1 MKNYLNTVL
10 DFPKTVN
17 EILPKNNFNELVDN
31 SEKSIYEW
39 IGQVFR
45 VMALVFLVFMLI
57 NVIGGGLKYLV
68 NGANNFNESYVEKI
82 ENKGT
87 EDENDAS
94 YFTITLLNPDSTDD
108 DDEKE
113 LRQEAIA
120 LANSTF
126 GYKLDFEGEDY
137 DAEELIFSVG
147 QESDDPGFLGII
159 ANILMILLLSYAAF
173 PISQVISN
181 AGNTVAKA
189 DNDMIKFLFKDLV
202 LIIVR
207 TAGYI
212 LGLILLFSAFAGII
226 SFVFGESLFIPDM
239 PFTETLVEIL
249 LIPITV
255 LDSLLG
261 LILDEGFILGI
272 EFVNEA
278 LNLIN
283 VPNTFA
289 VDSWSLDGV
298 ATLLYMFA
306 SVLVVFIILFIAL
319 PIWEF
324 IYGLIST
331 LIKWIKGPY
340 IPHKAL

>member
-57 NVIGGGLKYLV
+57 NVIGGGLKYLI

-87 EDENDAS
+87 EDEYDAS
-94 YFTITLLNPDSTDD
+94 YFTITLMNPDSTDD
-108 DDEKE
+108 DDQKE
-113 LRQEAIA
+113 LRQEAMA
-120 LANSTF
+120 LADSTF
-126 GYKLDFEGEDY
+126 GYKLNFEGDDY

-189 DNDMIKFLFKDLV
+189 ENDMIKFLFKDLV

-226 SFVFGESLFIPDM
+226 SFVFGELLFIPDM

-272 EFVNEA
+272 EFVNET

-298 ATLLYMFA
+298 GTLLSMFA

>member
-82 ENKGT
+82 ENKGA

-239 PFTETLVEIL
+239 PFTEALVEIL

-261 LILDEGFILGI
+261 LVLDEGFILGI
-272 EFVNEA
+272 EFVNET

-289 VDSWSLDGV
+289 VDSWSLEGIG
-298 ATLLYMFA
+298 TLLSMFA

>member
-45 VMALVFLVFMLI
+45 VMAFVFLVFMLI

-87 EDENDAS
+87 EDEYDAS

-113 LRQEAIA
+113 LRQEAMA

-126 GYKLDFEGEDY
+126 GYKLDFEGDDY

-189 DNDMIKFLFKDLV
+189 ENDMIKFLFKDLV

-226 SFVFGESLFIPDM
+226 SFVFGELLFIPDM

-272 EFVNEA
+272 EFVNET

-298 ATLLYMFA
+298 ATLLSMFA

>member
-45 VMALVFLVFMLI
+45 VMAFVFLVFMLI
-57 NVIGGGLKYLV
+57 NVIGDGLKYLV

-87 EDENDAS
+87 EDEYDAS

-113 LRQEAIA
+113 LRQEAMA

-126 GYKLDFEGEDY
+126 GYKLDFEGDDY
-137 DAEELIFSVG
+137 DAEELIFYVG

-159 ANILMILLLSYAAF
+159 ANILMTLLLSYASF

-226 SFVFGESLFIPDM
+226 SFVFGELLFIPDM

-272 EFVNEA
+272 EFVNET

-298 ATLLYMFA
+298 GTLLSMFA

>member
-45 VMALVFLVFMLI
+45 VMAFVFLVFMLI
-57 NVIGGGLKYLV
+57 NVIGDGLKYLV

-87 EDENDAS
+87 EDEYDAS

-113 LRQEAIA
+113 LRQEAMA

-126 GYKLDFEGEDY
+126 GYKLDFEGDDY

-189 DNDMIKFLFKDLV
+189 ENDMIKFLFKDLV

-226 SFVFGESLFIPDM
+226 SFVFGELLFIPDM

-272 EFVNEA
+272 EFVNET

-298 ATLLYMFA
+298 ATLLSMFA

>member
-31 SEKSIYEW
+31 SEKSIYGW

-57 NVIGGGLKYLV
+57 NVIGDGLKYLV

-87 EDENDAS
+87 EDEYDAS

-113 LRQEAIA
+113 LRQEAMA
-120 LANSTF
+120 LASSTF
-126 GYKLDFEGEDY
+126 GYKLNFEGDDR

-189 DNDMIKFLFKDLV
+189 ENDMIKFLFKDLV

-226 SFVFGESLFIPDM
+226 SFVFGELLFIPDM

-272 EFVNEA
+272 EFVNET

-298 ATLLYMFA
+298 ATLLSMFA